1 MVHARGV
8 GSIRHARR
16 GLIPRACAAL
26 LALGVV
32 MACADARGDP
42 PRAAA
47 HRASHTA
54 PATHADTMLDSAH
67 AVTARL
73 EQRCASDARMTNVLA
88 QIRADSDSARAD
100 SIRRAQRD
108 SMALASAD
116 SLGAGDSTHDGVTH
130 AAHLTVRHRAHHAHR
145 AAPAAAPQPASWHGE
160 VARRALGQTPLPG
173 SLFPGCR
180 VVAYYGN
187 PFSKRMG
194 ILGEINPDSMLDRL
208 QRQADAYVRADST
221 TPVLPALEL
230 IVTVAQGSAGRDGM
244 YRARMPDSV
253 IDKVASW
260 AERRGYL
267 LILDVQVGRS
277 SVRSEIAPLIKYL
290 QRPTVHLALD
300 PEFAMSPTRVPGHV
314 IGTLDASQV
323 NVAADT
329 LAALVTQYQLPPKML
344 IVHRFTRP
352 MLTNHERI
360 HLDPRVQMV
369 IDMDGFGAPTLKRS
383 SYLHY
388 IFDHPV
394 QFAGFKVFYKNDK
407 PMLTPEQVLRLKPI
421 PVFIMYQ

>member
-1 MVHARGV
+1 MQARGV
-8 GSIRHARR
+8 GPIHHA
-16 GLIPRACAAL
+16 GGILIPRVIAAL
-26 LALGVV
+26 FALGVII
-32 MACADARGDP
+32 ACGDARGDP
-42 PRAAA
+42 PHAAA
-47 HRASHTA
+47 HTASA
-54 PATHADTMLDSAH
+54 PHPMTHADTMLDSAH

-73 EQRCASDARMTNVLA
+73 QQRCASDARMTSVLA
-88 QIRADSDSARAD
+88 AVRADSDSARAD
-100 SIRRAQRD
+100 SVRRVTQD
-108 SMALASAD
+108 SITFATAD
-116 SLGAGDSTHDGVTH
+116 SLGAADSAQAVAAHGAH
-130 AAHLTVRHRAHHAHR
+130 AAHRHRPRRPHHA
-145 AAPAAAPQPASWHGE
+145 AAAVATQPASWHGE
-160 VARRALGQTPLPG
+160 VARRALAQAPLPG

-180 VVAYYGN
+180 VVSYYGN

-194 ILGEINPDSMLDRL
+194 ILGEINPDSMLARL
-208 QRQADAYVRADST
+208 QRQSDEYARADSA
-221 TPVLPALEL
+221 TPVIPALEL

-267 LILDVQVGRS
+267 LILDIQVGRS
-277 SVRSEIAPLIKYL
+277 SVRSEIAPLLKYL
-290 QRPTVHLALD
+290 VRPTVHLALD
-300 PEFAMSPTRVPGHV
+300 PEFAMQGEKVPGHV

-369 IDMDGFGAPTLKRS
+369 IDMDGFGAPILKRS
-383 SYLHY
+383 SYRHY
-388 IFDHPV
+388 VFDHPV
-394 QFAGFKVFYKNDK
+394 QFAGFKLFYKNDK
-407 PMLTPEQVLRLKPI
+407 PILTPAQVVKLTPS

>member
-1 MVHARGV
+1 V
-8 GSIRHARR
+8 S
-16 GLIPRACAAL
+16 PRVFGAL
-26 LALGVV
+26 LAVGVFI
-32 MACADARGDP
+32 ACGDARGDS
-42 PRAAA
+42 PRAAT
-47 HRASHTA
+47 RAAAAAA
-54 PATHADTMLDSAH
+54 PRTHADTMLDSAH

-73 EQRCASDARMTNVLA
+73 DQRCQSATRMTSLLA
-88 QIRADSDSARAD
+88 AIRADSDSARAD
-100 SIRRAQRD
+100 SIRRAEQD
-108 SMALASAD
+108 SIRLASAD
-116 SLGAGDSTHDGVTH
+116 SLGGADSTHDGG
-130 AAHLTVRHRAHHAHR
+130 APAHGTGRHRARRTRH
-145 AAPAAAPQPASWHGE
+145 PAAVVAAQPAAWHGE
-160 VARRALGQTPLPG
+160 IARRALDQMPLPG

-180 VVAYYGN
+180 VVAFYGN

-194 ILGEINPDSMLDRL
+194 ILGEINPDSMLARL
-208 QRQADAYVRADST
+208 QRQSDEYLRADST

-230 IVTVAQGSAGRDGM
+230 IVTVAQGAAGRDGM

-277 SVRSEIAPLIKYL
+277 SVRSEIAPLLKYL
-290 QRPTVHLALD
+290 RRPTVHLALD
-300 PEFAMSPTRVPGHV
+300 PEFAMSATKVPGHV

-369 IDMDGFGAPTLKRS
+369 IDMDGFGAPHLKRS

-394 QFAGFKVFYKNDK
+394 QFAGFKLFYKNDK
-407 PMLTPEQVLRLKPI
+407 PMLTPEQVVKLKPI

>member
-1 MVHARGV
+1 MIGALVALCV
-8 GSIRHARR
+8 V
-16 GLIPRACAAL
+16 LAC
-26 LALGVV
+26 G
-32 MACADARGDP
+32 DARGDP
-42 PRAAA
+42 PNG
-47 HRASHTA
+47 
-54 PATHADTMLDSAH
+54 PARRSDARPSVTRADTMLDSAR

-73 EQRCASDARMTNVLA
+73 EQRCASDARMTDVLA

-100 SIRRAQRD
+100 SVRRAAD
-108 SMALASAD
+108 SLRAASQAD
-116 SLGAGDSTHDGVTH
+116 SLGAADSAGTGAGPMPVGQSSSRRR
-130 AAHLTVRHRAHHAHR
+130 ARRPAHHR
-145 AAPAAAPQPASWHGE
+145 PAPAAPQPASWHGE
-160 VARRALGQTPLPG
+160 VARRALGQSPLPG

-208 QRQADAYVRADST
+208 QRQADAYNRADST
-221 TPVLPALEL
+221 TPALPALEL
-230 IVTVAQGSAGRDGM
+230 IVTVAQGTAGRDGM

-253 IDKVASW
+253 IAKVASW

-277 SVRSEIAPLIKYL
+277 SVGRELAPLIKYL
-290 QRPTVHLALD
+290 ARPTVHLALD
-300 PEFAMSPTRVPGHV
+300 PEFAMSPTKVPGHV

-329 LAALVTQYQLPPKML
+329 LAALVTQYRLPPKML

-388 IFDHPV
+388 IFEKVPSAQTEEHWRALLPRNIERIRRHRESWRPQVDDAAMDEV
-394 QFAGFKVFYKNDK
+394 QD
-407 PMLTPEQVLRLKPI
+407 
-421 PVFIMYQ
+421 

>member
-1 MVHARGV
+1 MIGALVALAV
-8 GSIRHARR
+8 VI
-16 GLIPRACAAL
+16 ACS
-26 LALGVV
+26 
-32 MACADARGDP
+32 DARGDP
-42 PRAAA
+42 PRAVGQRVAA
-47 HRASHTA
+47 SA
-54 PATHADTMLDSAH
+54 PATHADTMLDSAR

-73 EQRCASDARMTNVLA
+73 QQRCQSDTRMTSVLA
-88 QIRADSDSARAD
+88 QVRADSDSARAD
-100 SIRRAQRD
+100 SIRRAQQD
-108 SMALASAD
+108 SIQLASAD
-116 SLGAGDSTHDGVTH
+116 SLGAADSTHDG
-130 AAHLTVRHRAHHAHR
+130 AARVHTAGRHHARHTPHH
-145 AAPAAAPQPASWHGE
+145 AAPAVAPQPASWHGE
-160 VARRALGQTPLPG
+160 VARRALGQAPLPG

-194 ILGEINPDSMLDRL
+194 ILGEINPDSMLARL
-208 QRQADAYVRADST
+208 QRQSDDYLRADST

-230 IVTVAQGSAGRDGM
+230 IVTVAQGTAGRDGM

-300 PEFAMSPTRVPGHV
+300 PEFAMSAAKVPGHV

-329 LAALVTQYQLPPKML
+329 LAALVSQYQLPPKML

-369 IDMDGFGAPTLKRS
+369 IDMDGFGAPHLKRS

-394 QFAGFKVFYKNDK
+394 QFAGFKLFYKNDK
-407 PMLTPEQVLRLKPI
+407 PILTPEQVVKLKPI

>member
-1 MVHARGV
+1 MRTRGIGPIHHAREN
-8 GSIRHARR
+8 
-16 GLIPRACAAL
+16 LIPRTIGAL
-26 LALGVV
+26 LALAAVI
-32 MACADARGDP
+32 ACSDARGDP
-42 PRAAA
+42 PRAGA
-47 HRASHTA
+47 HRAAASA
-54 PATHADTMLDSAH
+54 PATHADTMLDSAR

-73 EQRCASDARMTNVLA
+73 EQRCASATRMTSLLA

-100 SIRRAQRD
+100 SIRRAQQD
-108 SMALASAD
+108 SIQLASAD
-116 SLGAGDSTHDGVTH
+116 SLGAADSTHDGASRAHTGKHRARHTHH
-130 AAHLTVRHRAHHAHR
+130 AAPV
-145 AAPAAAPQPASWHGE
+145 AAPQPVSWHGE
-160 VARRALGQTPLPG
+160 VARRALGQAPLPG

-194 ILGEINPDSMLDRL
+194 ILGEINPDSMLARL
-208 QRQADAYVRADST
+208 QRQSDEYLRADST

-230 IVTVAQGSAGRDGM
+230 IVTVAQGTAGRDGM

-277 SVRSEIAPLIKYL
+277 SVRSEIAPLMKYL
-290 QRPTVHLALD
+290 ARPTVHLALD
-300 PEFAMSPTRVPGHV
+300 PEFAMPATKVPGHV

-323 NVAADT
+323 NVAVDT
-329 LAALVTQYQLPPKML
+329 LAALVARYQLPPKML

-369 IDMDGFGAPTLKRS
+369 IDMDGFGAPHLKRS

-394 QFAGFKVFYKNDK
+394 QYAGFKLFYKNDK
-407 PMLTPEQVLRLKPI
+407 PILTPEQVVKLKPI

>member
-1 MVHARGV
+1 MVHPRGV

-16 GLIPRACAAL
+16 GLIPRGVAAL

-32 MACADARGDP
+32 IACADARGDP

-47 HRASHTA
+47 RRASRRA
-54 PATHADTMLDSAH
+54 PATRADTMLDSAH

-88 QIRADSDSARAD
+88 QVRADSDSARAD
-100 SIRRAQRD
+100 SIRGAQRD

-116 SLGAGDSTHDGVTH
+116 SLGAGDSTHDGASHPAH
-130 AAHLTVRHRAHHAHR
+130 APARRRARRAHR
-145 AAPAAAPQPASWHGE
+145 VTPAAAPHPASWHGE

-208 QRQADAYVRADST
+208 QRQADAYVHADST

-230 IVTVAQGSAGRDGM
+230 IVTVAQGAAGRDGM

-300 PEFAMSPTRVPGHV
+300 PEFAMSPTKVPGHV

>member
-1 MVHARGV
+1 
-8 GSIRHARR
+8 
-16 GLIPRACAAL
+16 
-26 LALGVV
+26 
-32 MACADARGDP
+32 
-42 PRAAA
+42 
-47 HRASHTA
+47 
-54 PATHADTMLDSAH
+54 MLDSAH
-67 AVTARL
+67 AVTARQQ
-73 EQRCASDARMTNVLA
+73 QRCASDARLTSELA
-88 QIRADSDSARAD
+88 AIRADSDSARAD
-100 SIRRAQRD
+100 SIRRAAQD
-108 SMALASAD
+108 SAALASAD
-116 SLGAGDSTHDGVTH
+116 SLGARDSAQGGSSHGVRTTSRRRTRRVHH
-130 AAHLTVRHRAHHAHR
+130 AAATV
-145 AAPAAAPQPASWHGE
+145 AAQPASWHDA

-180 VVAYYGN
+180 VVSYYGN

-194 ILGEINPDSMLDRL
+194 ILGEINPDSMLARL
-208 QRQADAYVRADST
+208 QRQADAYASADST
-221 TPVLPALEL
+221 TPVIPALEL
-230 IVTVAQGSAGRDGM
+230 IVTVAQGNAGRDGM

-277 SVRSEIAPLIKYL
+277 SVRSEIAPLVKYL
-290 QRPTVHLALD
+290 VRPTVHLALD
-300 PEFAMSPTRVPGHV
+300 PEFAMQGTKVPGHV

-329 LAALVTQYQLPPKML
+329 LAALVTEYQLPPKML

-388 IFDHPV
+388 IFEHPV

-407 PMLTPEQVLRLKPI
+407 PMLTPAQVVKLKPI
-421 PVFIMYQ
+421 PVFVMYQ